1 MVRFS
6 AASFQST
13 PPREGVT
20 RPNALARLAFGF
32 QSTPPREGVTGALS
46 IDEWRALEFQ
56 STPPR
61 EGVT

>member
-32 QSTPPREGVTGALS
+32 QSTPPREGVTQYVRNLS
-46 IDEWRALEFQ
+46 VDELV
-56 STPPR
+56 SIHTPP
-61 EGVT
+61 